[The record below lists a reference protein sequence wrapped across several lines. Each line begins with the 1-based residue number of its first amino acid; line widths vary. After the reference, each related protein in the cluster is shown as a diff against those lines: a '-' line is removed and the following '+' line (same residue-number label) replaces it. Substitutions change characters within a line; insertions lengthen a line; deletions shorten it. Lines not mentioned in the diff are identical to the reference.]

1 MILLV
6 FVLAYLFLG
15 VSDQVLQY
23 VTDKYIQTSL
33 NGTVPG
39 PCGQENLCHD
49 ILRLCH
55 ADCCTFTFCIAI
67 TATVVHAERHVN
79 HMCCVC
85 Q

>member
-15 VSDQVLQY
+15 SSDQVLQY

-33 NGTVPG
+33 SGTVPG
-39 PCGQENLCHD
+39 PCGQVHD
-49 ILRLCH
+49 TLRLYH

-79 HMCCVC
+79 HMCCIC